1 MDLDEEE
8 EEAIVRQPPPPTR
21 RSAADRQTVSAAP
34 AEDDDDDAAVL
45 EEDEDEL
52 EYERTHRLVME
63 AEMLPSGRPA
73 VDKLLAYRLT
83 PSNWK
88 TAAAAASGSSAARAS
103 SPYIDLATVNVKTDA
118 GAAVREEMEG
128 AVDSG
133 KAEKASSSGSK
144 KRKAGELLEESSDVA
159 VSLVESSALLSSHLS
174 HQFLCTFKHM
184 SWLHTAWL
192 PLLSLLQEGV
202 KMKIKL
208 SKFLRSEPLLLDED
222 DDEEELRDELIDADV
237 TCVDK
242 ILAVRDGRRRDDI
255 AGVRSFWPEQLL
267 QKEEEAAR
275 AHAALQEAEEKAGSA
290 SSSSASSSSRYG
302 REYLV
307 KWSSLPYSASTWER
321 PIDFRDS
328 LKIRQFEQHT
338 ALPSPAVLQQ
348 RLHPVR
354 PPPAAW
360 KKLEDGVEYKGGN
373 QLRPWQVEG
382 VSWLLF
388 NW

>member
-1 MDLDEEE
+1 
-8 EEAIVRQPPPPTR
+8 
-21 RSAADRQTVSAAP
+21 
-34 AEDDDDDAAVL
+34 
-45 EEDEDEL
+45 
-52 EYERTHRLVME
+52 
-63 AEMLPSGRPA
+63 
-73 VDKLLAYRLT
+73 
-83 PSNWK
+83 
-88 TAAAAASGSSAARAS
+88 
-103 SPYIDLATVNVKTDA
+103 
-118 GAAVREEMEG
+118 
-128 AVDSG
+128 
-133 KAEKASSSGSK
+133 
-144 KRKAGELLEESSDVA
+144 
-159 VSLVESSALLSSHLS
+159 
-174 HQFLCTFKHM
+174 M
-184 SWLHTAWL
+184 SCLHTAWL
-192 PLLSLLQEGV
+192 PLLSLMEEGV

-222 DDEEELRDELIDADV
+222 DDEEELRDELIDAEV

-242 ILAVRDGRRRDDI
+242 ILACRDARRRDDI

-275 AHAALQEAEEKAGSA
+275 AHAAQQEAEEKAAA
-290 SSSSASSSSRYG
+290 SSSSSSSSVSSSSRYH

-338 ALPSPAVLQQ
+338 ALPSAAVLQR

-360 KKLEDGVEYKGGN
+360 KKLEDGVEYKQAN
-373 QLRPWQVEG
+373 TLRPWQVEG